1 MKWDLYRVIVNSDYI
16 FIGKTSTPFAS
27 SRCELHNYMVGE
39 NEEYKYHQYTNEKE
53 RSECEYTLITL
64 LDILYVY
71 TCILAQCVPVTT
83 CRLINI
89 FFI

>member
-1 MKWDLYRVIVNSDYI
+1 
-16 FIGKTSTPFAS
+16 
-27 SRCELHNYMVGE
+27 MVGE

-89 FFI
+89 FFIKQTIFLGYINDIWFPITVFIILFN